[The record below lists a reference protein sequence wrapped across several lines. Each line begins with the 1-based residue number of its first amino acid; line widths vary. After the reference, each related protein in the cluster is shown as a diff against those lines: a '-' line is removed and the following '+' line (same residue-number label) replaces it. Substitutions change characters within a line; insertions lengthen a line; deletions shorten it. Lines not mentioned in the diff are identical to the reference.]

1 MRDPMGANVCSI
13 RMGIAADRIDQALEA
28 CDSVSAKTKLA
39 KSHPEFLRAG
49 VKFLTFDQS
58 HEDLVTMLERLI
70 PCRCDFG
77 QKGMRRLHTPRRG
90 GTLSP
95 NDLDLLFDA
104 VTAVAQCIIL
114 ALSELTKHKFR
125 TGKSSN
131 GEQPWPQ
138 GPEDLLPFGPKDS
151 VAGLELW
158 VAGPPGSGCTIFKLA
173 GCLAMFYAPF
183 AVEVFQYPHF
193 TFPLVRPC
201 QRLKDA
207 ITFYHEGDSSP
218 LARDRFFTDPIYTIF
233 HFFDDLSEVDTQ
245 RFNLMI
251 VARGDLLKPIFTSLT
266 TILST
271 LAPEWN
277 QVRCFVSYL
286 SSFAYAEPDPETGFA
301 SVKFDYNQLVE
312 TGGQVDMLKEAFRMM
327 GTARKMGCWN
337 IQCPSHSEVIHSRLC
352 SRCTLIRFCGEKV
365 SIITFVPGDI
375 PTGINRV

>member
-13 RMGIAADRIDQALEA
+13 RMGIAADRIDQALET

-49 VKFLTFDQS
+49 IKFLTFNQS
-58 HEDLVTMLERLI
+58 PEEIETMLEHLI

-90 GTLSP
+90 GTLSA
-95 NDLDLLFDA
+95 NGLDLLFDA
-104 VTAVAQCIIL
+104 VTAVAQCITL

-131 GEQPWPQ
+131 GEQSWPQ

-158 VAGPPGSGCTIFKLA
+158 VAGPPGTGCTIFKLA
-173 GCLAMFYAPF
+173 GRLATFYAPF

-201 QRLKDA
+201 HRLKDA

-218 LARDRFFTDPIYTIF
+218 LARDRFFTYPINAIF
-233 HFFDDLSEVDTQ
+233 RFFDNLSDVDTQ
-245 RFNLMI
+245 RFHLMI
-251 VARGDLLKPIFTSLT
+251 VARGNLLKPIFTPLT

-271 LAPEWN
+271 LPPEWN
-277 QVRCFVSYL
+277 QVRGFVSYL
-286 SSFAYAEPDPETGFA
+286 SSFAYAEPDPETGSV
-301 SVKFDYNQLVE
+301 SVKLDVDQLAE
-312 TGGQVDMLKEAFRMM
+312 TVDMLQGAFHMM

-337 IQCPSHSEVIHSRLC
+337 IRCPSHSEVIHSRLC

-375 PTGINRV
+375 PTTTNHV